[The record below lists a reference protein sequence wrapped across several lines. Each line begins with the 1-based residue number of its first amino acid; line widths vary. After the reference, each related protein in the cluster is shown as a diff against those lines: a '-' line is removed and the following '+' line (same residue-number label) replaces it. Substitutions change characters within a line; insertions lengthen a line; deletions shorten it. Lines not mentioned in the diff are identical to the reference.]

1 MPIKRQT
8 YRLDQIDDWQGP
20 VQQSGPTRDAAAQRV
35 RDRFAGMSPTERVL
49 SELTERPPTPRA
61 AFPLRENAQTS
72 RPMPPM
78 AGQMFLD
85 AGLGALEALDQP
97 PTGMPAGVPYTTP
110 LRLLSASGAV
120 PSALAARA
128 YDASSRGSVMAD
140 APVVDPL
147 QPADKQSMFSTAI
160 AQRGGGKGA
169 QALGFVADLLT
180 PDVTDAFTGGLL
192 PLAAMA
198 GSLKRVNTG
207 RKLVNGLYSRL
218 DEAASMIPTKGVPA
232 TGVLNWLKKAPEGIS
247 LEEVAYRKLPE
258 WLESQGTKTVTP
270 EMLAAHL
277 KENPA
282 PFPQVKTLGGPK
294 PPKPPPFSPEDIEV
308 RHIPSNYGNS
318 WEAYD
323 RRTGDMLLRRP
334 ADGYGVPQN
343 YFPGLL
349 PRVDEDEIRRQ
360 ALELGPLEKTED
372 PTKFSQYQVPG
383 GENYRETLLT
393 LPPKQKTLS
402 FEEFV
407 SQREPGGVERSPGS
421 RMRYSTY
428 LKDSEKQFTSSHYPD
443 DSNLLVH
450 TRSTDRNLPAR
461 DIRPL
466 DQIEAQLMAATGAK
480 QPSNLAS
487 GSTGAAVRKGLISE
501 REAQAYSAAKGWY
514 NAPDGTIPAAPTGP
528 RIRFGEEAQSDLHQL
543 GAKEGYSRPLTP
555 DEQAELS
562 RLQENNE
569 PVVFGE
575 EIDFDAIS
583 RMDELRDIERTG
595 VADLPFKD
603 DWPDLA
609 IKQQLIEAAND
620 PTIEGIG
627 FTGAKT
633 QIDRWGTERL
643 AWEPTGQGDF
653 KVSFEP
659 QVGGNAAGGDMGE
672 EALRRGLI
680 QNSNKTVS
688 SLEDLRRLVGGS
700 EVKAEKAWKRMMAQ
714 PEGGIYQPRAEG
726 MTHFYDE
733 NTGELRNR
741 AAKIVK
747 PFGGTVEPSEVSTS
761 SQELNMLG
769 SPMFQ
774 RKPEPAWLSRLT
786 PEMKAAMRERGFPLM
801 SLAGPVAAQGIP
813 DDPNSETDDYARLAL
828 NMGSMAALGMAAKGM
843 AGSAPSGGS
852 LAELASKRMS
862 AAEAEAAGLW
872 HPIGDGKRLAM
883 SVPEMRFQRD
893 IDPVVASRMP
903 DRRVMRLSD
912 LEGSALVP
920 AIGDR
925 SMAGYT
931 LTGVGGVELPNPVKL
946 EGGRDFMRTHSSQG
960 SVWASKKGVVTRI
973 TNQIKKAAEASKKSG
988 GTGEVFM
995 VYVPGSHGTTDYS
1008 TMMSD
1013 ALLEQIKGGTFT
1025 KKAVREFDAY
1035 VRNLRPEWVGL
1046 MHPKARTQLDTTTGE
1061 LRHAFADAVELKSM
1075 QDMGFPNIAQTRAAI
1090 TEPSLMDTPLFS
1102 GGSSVAKV
1110 DGRIIRDPAIQHST
1124 YDTQMGG
1131 TYAGALEKDI
1141 PYREMFSDFTAER
1154 RASGAPVSGD
1164 DRSFQLKFPY
1174 QIVTSEWVK
1183 KNSGKLQSMGM
1194 VAVPVAAGAAAMQSD
1209 KPKNGR
1215 KTYRLDQIDR

>member
-1 MPIKRQT
+1 MNITCFAPHLRDIARNHLPQVALLPINPSLNT
-8 YRLDQIDDWQGP
+8 
-20 VQQSGPTRDAAAQRV
+20 AATHA
-35 RDRFAGMSPTERVL
+35 
-49 SELTERPPTPRA
+49 
-61 AFPLRENAQTS
+61 
-72 RPMPPM
+72 
-78 AGQMFLD
+78 
-85 AGLGALEALDQP
+85 
-97 PTGMPAGVPYTTP
+97 TTP
-110 LRLLSASGAV
+110 SWRHRLA
-120 PSALAARA
+120 ALAARA

-169 QALGFVADLLT
+169 QALGFIADLLT

-198 GSLKRVNTG
+198 GGLKKVNTG
-207 RKLVNGLYSRL
+207 RTLINGLYSRL
-218 DEAASMIPTKGVPA
+218 DEAAAMIPTKGVPA

-282 PFPQVKTLGGPK
+282 PFPQVKTLGGGVTHQFA
-294 PPKPPPFSPEDIEV
+294 PPEQQAALLARLWHLRDEMSRLPYGSPEYQAAASEARAMPAQLRESVPGWGIA
-308 RHIPSNYGNS
+308 PSG
-318 WEAYD
+318 E
-323 RRTGDMLLRRP
+323 R
-334 ADGYGVPQN
+334 
-343 YFPGLL
+343 
-349 PRVDEDEIRRQ
+349 
-360 ALELGPLEKTED
+360 
-372 PTKFSQYQVPG
+372 TKFSQYQVDG
-383 GENYRETLLT
+383 GENYRETMLMSPETDAMRAGQHYTVPPPHQYGDPGLDVDRLL
-393 LPPKQKTLS
+393 
-402 FEEFV
+402 
-407 SQREPGGVERSPGS
+407 
-421 RMRYSTY
+421 
-428 LKDSEKQFTSSHYPD
+428 
-443 DSNLLVH
+443 H
-450 TRSTDRNLPAR
+450 TRSNERTLPTGEPGRFIEEVQSDWHQQGLKKGYRIPGDRDRANNLLR
-461 DIRPL
+461 QMDEI
-466 DQIEAQLMAATGAK
+466 
-480 QPSNLAS
+480 
-487 GSTGAAVRKGLISE
+487 E
-501 REAQAYSAAKGWY
+501 REVGLAQAA
-514 NAPDGTIPAAPTGP
+514 DDP
-528 RIRFGEEAQSDLHQL
+528 RYRAL
-543 GAKEGYSRPLTP
+543 GAELDTASTQNPSSVP
-555 DEQAELS
+555 DA
-562 RLQENNE
+562 
-569 PVVFGE
+569 
-575 EIDFDAIS
+575 
-583 RMDELRDIERTG
+583 
-595 VADLPFKD
+595 PFKEN
-603 DWPDLA
+603 WPDLGL
-609 IKQQLIEAAND
+609 KQQLIEAAND
-620 PTIEGIG
+620 PNAEWMG
-627 FTGAKT
+627 FTGGKRQADRYDLSKQVDEVRIIKADNGKYGVVVFQNSGGGTSHAVANKINLDINEVESLVGKDLAKKAEA
-633 QIDRWGTERL
+633 QAAGE
-643 AWEPTGQGDF
+643 ASYTGLDL
-653 KVSFEP
+653 
-659 QVGGNAAGGDMGE
+659 QVGG
-672 EALRRGLI
+672 
-680 QNSNKTVS
+680 
-688 SLEDLRRLVGGS
+688 
-700 EVKAEKAWKRMMAQ
+700 
-714 PEGGIYQPRAEG
+714 EG
-726 MTHFYDE
+726 MTAFYDQKLPKRLE
-733 NTGELRNR
+733 
-741 AAKIVK
+741 KIVK
-747 PFGGTVEPSEVSTS
+747 PFGGTVEQGAVLADATKYTGLPDRSGVIPVPATE
-761 SQELNMLG
+761 
-769 SPMFQ
+769 PM
-774 RKPEPAWLSRLT
+774 WLSRLT

>member
-35 RDRFAGMSPTERVL
+35 RDRLAAMSPTERVL

-61 AFPLRENAQTS
+61 AFPLRENAQTP

-85 AGLGALEALDQP
+85 AGLGALEAFDQP

-169 QALGFVADLLT
+169 QALGFIADLLT

-198 GSLKRVNTG
+198 GGLKKVNTG
-207 RKLVNGLYSRL
+207 RTLINGLYSRL
-218 DEAASMIPTKGVPA
+218 DEAAAMIPTKGVPA

-282 PFPQVKTLGGPK
+282 PFPQVKTLGGGVTHQFA
-294 PPKPPPFSPEDIEV
+294 PPEQQAALLARLWHLRDEMSRLPYGSPEYQAAASEARAMPAQLRESVPGWGIA
-308 RHIPSNYGNS
+308 PSG
-318 WEAYD
+318 E
-323 RRTGDMLLRRP
+323 R
-334 ADGYGVPQN
+334 
-343 YFPGLL
+343 
-349 PRVDEDEIRRQ
+349 
-360 ALELGPLEKTED
+360 
-372 PTKFSQYQVPG
+372 TKFSQYQVDG
-383 GENYRETLLT
+383 GENYRETMLMSPETDAMRAGQHYTVPPPHQYGDPGLDVDRLL
-393 LPPKQKTLS
+393 
-402 FEEFV
+402 
-407 SQREPGGVERSPGS
+407 
-421 RMRYSTY
+421 
-428 LKDSEKQFTSSHYPD
+428 
-443 DSNLLVH
+443 H
-450 TRSTDRNLPAR
+450 TRSNERTLPTGEPGRFIEEVQSDWHQQGLKKGYRIPGDRDRANNLLR
-461 DIRPL
+461 QMDEI
-466 DQIEAQLMAATGAK
+466 
-480 QPSNLAS
+480 
-487 GSTGAAVRKGLISE
+487 E
-501 REAQAYSAAKGWY
+501 REVGLAQAA
-514 NAPDGTIPAAPTGP
+514 DDP
-528 RIRFGEEAQSDLHQL
+528 RYRAL
-543 GAKEGYSRPLTP
+543 GAELDTASTQNPSSVP
-555 DEQAELS
+555 DA
-562 RLQENNE
+562 
-569 PVVFGE
+569 
-575 EIDFDAIS
+575 
-583 RMDELRDIERTG
+583 
-595 VADLPFKD
+595 PFKEN
-603 DWPDLA
+603 WPDLGL
-609 IKQQLIEAAND
+609 KQQLIEAAND
-620 PTIEGIG
+620 PNAEWMG
-627 FTGAKT
+627 FTGGKT
-633 QIDRWGTERL
+633 QADRYDLSKQISRIEYEPISDPAGTYELQAYDHNDRL
-643 AWEPTGQGDF
+643 VLSEDEISLDRVEQLVGKEIAE
-653 KVSFEP
+653 KVKSGGGVVQDEGGYRDWRTLSGLDL
-659 QVGGNAAGGDMGE
+659 QVGG
-672 EALRRGLI
+672 
-680 QNSNKTVS
+680 
-688 SLEDLRRLVGGS
+688 
-700 EVKAEKAWKRMMAQ
+700 
-714 PEGGIYQPRAEG
+714 EG
-726 MTHFYDE
+726 MDVFYDRKLPKRLE
-733 NTGELRNR
+733 
-741 AAKIVK
+741 KIVK
-747 PFGGTVEPSEVSTS
+747 PFGGTVEQGAVSPNPARKWPDTAQGRAMAMTEDPSI
-761 SQELNMLG
+761 
-769 SPMFQ
+769 PM
-774 RKPEPAWLSRLT
+774 WLSRLT